1 MSNSENR
8 MQQRISVLTIGVD
21 NLDAMK
27 EFYEQVLGWKTV
39 VENKDIAFFKLN
51 GFLLS
56 MFDLKKLAEFVG
68 VDLNGQG
75 FRSVTIG
82 YNVESREEVLN
93 LYDRLKDKVNILKEP
108 AEPPFGGLFFY
119 FADIEGNI
127 IEIAQNPYI
136 TLDQLSNAIDHKPID
151 KL

>member
-1 MSNSENR
+1 

-21 NLDAMK
+21 NLSAMK

-39 VENKDIAFFKLN
+39 AGNKDIAFFKLN

-56 MFDLKKLAEFVG
+56 MFDRKKLAEFVG
-68 VDLNGQG
+68 VDHNGQG

-82 YNVESREEVLN
+82 YNVDSKDEVLN

-108 AEPPFGGLFFY
+108 TEPPFGGLFFY
-119 FADIEGNI
+119 FADVEGNI
-127 IEIAQNPYI
+127 IEVAQNPYI
-136 TLDQLSNAIDHKPID
+136 MLDPLNNAIGHKPID